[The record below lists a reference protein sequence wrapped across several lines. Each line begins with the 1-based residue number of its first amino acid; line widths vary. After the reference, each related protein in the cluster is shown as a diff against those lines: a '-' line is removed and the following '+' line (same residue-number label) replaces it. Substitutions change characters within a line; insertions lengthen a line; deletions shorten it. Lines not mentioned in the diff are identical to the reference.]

1 MEDWWGGNS
10 CFYRDR
16 GGMRMSKVLERASL
30 SFFLGIDISKEK
42 FDACCIGSNGDKRF
56 RMSASMSREGFE
68 EVLMKVSSITK
79 DKETIIIGM
88 ESTACYHINL
98 YSFLTAKG
106 FAVVILNPMLI
117 SNFMKLQLRKTKT
130 DKKDALVIAQF
141 LLMKKD
147 SLFQNVLSAES
158 VDMRDLSRQ
167 RESLIDQMTAIK
179 NDTKR
184 LLTVTFPELEHIG
197 GIFTKSMLRLISH
210 YPSAKAIRKAKRSKI
225 AAILIPGTY
234 GKQTEESVDAII
246 KAAATSIGTAS
257 PAKEMLIKQKTAILT
272 QLEDHLQEITDMLLE
287 HCQAQMKDNIDI
299 LTSILGIGEK
309 SATNF
314 LIELGGDPRLFPG
327 HRQVIAMAGLD
338 PSIYQSG
345 KYVGLSKISKRGN
358 SHLRRIIWL
367 MTVKVIQFEEYF
379 RCYFE
384 KRMKEGLI
392 YKKAVLATA
401 HKLIRVLFA
410 MLSKR
415 TPFNAE
421 ANARSMVSVG

>member
-1 MEDWWGGNS
+1 
-10 CFYRDR
+10 
-16 GGMRMSKVLERASL
+16 
-30 SFFLGIDISKEK
+30 
-42 FDACCIGSNGDKRF
+42 
-56 RMSASMSREGFE
+56 
-68 EVLMKVSSITK
+68 
-79 DKETIIIGM
+79 
-88 ESTACYHINL
+88 
-98 YSFLTAKG
+98 
-106 FAVVILNPMLI
+106 VVIVNPLLI

-147 SLFQNVLSAES
+147 SLLQNVLSPES
-158 VDMRDLSRQ
+158 TDMRDLARQ

-184 LLTVTFPELEHIG
+184 LLTVTFPELEHIA

-210 YPSAKAIRKAKRSKI
+210 YPSARAIRKTKRSKI

-234 GKQTEESVDAII
+234 GKQTEESVDAIV
-246 KAAATSIGTAS
+246 KAAETSIGTSS

-272 QLEDHLQEITDMLLE
+272 QLEDHLQEITDMLME
-287 HCQAQMKDNIDI
+287 HCQAQMKDDIDI

-309 SATNF
+309 SAANF

-327 HRQVIAMAGLD
+327 HRQMIAMAGLD

-410 MLSKR
+410 MLSNR
-415 TPFNAE
+415 TPFNAK
-421 ANARSMVSVG
+421 ANARSMVSAG